1 MLEDGNIV
9 IIKRFE
15 KMGGKSFKEFIDEVI
30 VLSQINN
37 NNMVKLLRCCLETK
51 VPILVYE
58 FINNEN
64 LYWHLRF
71 KTMISYYLGK
81 DD

>member
-1 MLEDGNIV
+1 MLEDGIII

-15 KMGGKSFKEFIDEVI
+15 KMDGKRLEEFIDEVI

-37 NNMVKLLRCCLETK
+37 KNMVKLLGCCLETK
-51 VPILVYE
+51 VPLLVYE
-58 FINNEN
+58 FIPNEN
-64 LYWHLRF
+64 LYRHLRF

-81 DD
+81 GD